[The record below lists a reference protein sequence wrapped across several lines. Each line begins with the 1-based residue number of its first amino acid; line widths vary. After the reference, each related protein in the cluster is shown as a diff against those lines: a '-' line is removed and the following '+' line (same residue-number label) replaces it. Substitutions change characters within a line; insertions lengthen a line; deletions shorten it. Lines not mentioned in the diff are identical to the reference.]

1 MRICIRI
8 EGKEIRSV
16 WDAEKEEYCFS
27 IVDVIGA
34 LTDSKIPRNYWSDL
48 KRKLIDEGSK
58 LHENIV
64 QFENESIRIL
74 GKILIIICRGEEMR
88 KPIIGI
94 IGKVQ
99 PQYGED
105 IWHRIDEVDEIR
117 YLIVKNGGLA
127 IMLLPTEATLKFNDN
142 DIKDNT
148 ILSDEEKDELY
159 RQINLCDGFVLQ
171 GGLYSSNYEIEM
183 AKRIIELDK
192 PLIGI
197 CAGFNNILRALGT
210 DVIEDKTKSHDI
222 YDKNYRHEVTV
233 IKGTKL
239 YEFINKDKYNVNSIH
254 SMIAPKEKVE
264 NYATISSISY
274 DGLVESFELNNKKFV
289 IGTKWHPEL
298 MLEDEVT
305 KKIFKEF
312 IEECK

>member
-1 MRICIRI
+1 
-8 EGKEIRSV
+8 
-16 WDAEKEEYCFS
+16 
-27 IVDVIGA
+27 
-34 LTDSKIPRNYWSDL
+34 
-48 KRKLIDEGSK
+48 
-58 LHENIV
+58 
-64 QFENESIRIL
+64 
-74 GKILIIICRGEEMR
+74 MR

-117 YLIVKNGGLA
+117 YLIVKNGGTA
-127 IMLLPTEATLKFNDN
+127 IMLLPTEETLKFNDN
-142 DIKDNT
+142 DIKDDTVLN
-148 ILSDEEKDELY
+148 EEELNELY
-159 RQINLCDGFVLQ
+159 RQIDLCDGFILQ

-222 YDKNYRHEVTV
+222 YDKNYRHEVTLMR
-233 IKGTKL
+233 GTKL
-239 YEFINKDKYNVNSIH
+239 YNLVNKDTYNVNSIH
-254 SMIAPKEKVE
+254 TMIAPKEKVE
-264 NYATISSISY
+264 NYAEISSISY

-289 IGTKWHPEL
+289 IGIKWHPEL
-298 MLEDEVT
+298 MLEDEFT
-305 KKIFKEF
+305 KNLFKEF
-312 IEECK
+312 IEKCK

>member
-1 MRICIRI
+1 MT
-8 EGKEIRSV
+8 GDGDK
-16 WDAEKEEYCFS
+16 
-27 IVDVIGA
+27 
-34 LTDSKIPRNYWSDL
+34 
-48 KRKLIDEGSK
+48 
-58 LHENIV
+58 
-64 QFENESIRIL
+64 
-74 GKILIIICRGEEMR
+74 MR

-117 YLIVKNGGLA
+117 YLIVKNGGIA
-127 IMLLPTEATLKFNDN
+127 IMLLPTEETLTFNDN

-148 ILSDEEKDELY
+148 ILSNEEKNELY
-159 RQINLCDGFVLQ
+159 RQIDLCDGFILQ

-239 YEFINKDKYNVNSIH
+239 YDLVNKDKYDVNSIH
-254 SMIAPKEKVE
+254 TMIAPKEMVE
-264 NYATISSISY
+264 NYAEISSISY
-274 DGLVESFELNNKKFV
+274 DGLVESFELNNKKFI
-289 IGTKWHPEL
+289 IGIKWHPEL
-298 MLEDEVT
+298 MLEDEFT
-305 KKIFKEF
+305 KKLFKEF
-312 IEECK
+312 IENCK

>member
-1 MRICIRI
+1 
-8 EGKEIRSV
+8 
-16 WDAEKEEYCFS
+16 
-27 IVDVIGA
+27 
-34 LTDSKIPRNYWSDL
+34 
-48 KRKLIDEGSK
+48 
-58 LHENIV
+58 
-64 QFENESIRIL
+64 
-74 GKILIIICRGEEMR
+74 MR

-117 YLIVKNGGLA
+117 YLIVKNGGTA
-127 IMLLPTEATLKFNDN
+127 IMLLPTEETLKFNDN
-142 DIKDNT
+142 DIKDDTVLN
-148 ILSDEEKDELY
+148 EEELNELY
-159 RQINLCDGFVLQ
+159 RQIDLCDGFILQ

-222 YDKNYRHEVTV
+222 YDKNYRHEVTLMR
-233 IKGTKL
+233 GTKL
-239 YEFINKDKYNVNSIH
+239 YNFVNKDTYNVNSIH
-254 SMIAPKEKVE
+254 TMIAPKEKVE
-264 NYATISSISY
+264 NYAEISSISY

-289 IGTKWHPEL
+289 IGIKWHPEL
-298 MLEDEVT
+298 MLEDEFT
-305 KKIFKEF
+305 KNLFKEF
-312 IEECK
+312 IEKCK

>member
-1 MRICIRI
+1 M
-8 EGKEIRSV
+8 K
-16 WDAEKEEYCFS
+16 
-27 IVDVIGA
+27 
-34 LTDSKIPRNYWSDL
+34 
-48 KRKLIDEGSK
+48 
-58 LHENIV
+58 
-64 QFENESIRIL
+64 
-74 GKILIIICRGEEMR
+74 

-117 YLIVKNGGLA
+117 YLIVNNGGIA

-142 DIKDNT
+142 DIKDDT
-148 ILSDEEKDELY
+148 TLSDEEKKELY
-159 RQINLCDGFVLQ
+159 RQIELCDGFILQ
-171 GGLYSSNYEIEM
+171 GGLYSANYEIEM

-222 YDKNYRHEVTV
+222 YDKNYRHEVEV
-233 IKGTKL
+233 IKGTQL
-239 YEFINKDKYNVNSIH
+239 YNLVNEEKYNVNSIH
-254 SMIAPKEKVE
+254 SMIAPKEKIEDFVR
-264 NYATISSISY
+264 ISSISY

-289 IGTKWHPEL
+289 IGIKWHPEL
-298 MLEDEVT
+298 MLEDEFT
-305 KKIFKEF
+305 KNLFKEF
-312 IEECK
+312 IEKCKR